1 MVYKQKLIILSALT
15 GALALIYAAA
25 LIFSPDRVST
35 RNNFYVWLDPKWA
48 EQVDRIEIQGNTPD
62 TAGASAEVS
71 TITLV
76 RRNNA
81 WFAEYAD
88 REFPAKEAR
97 VEDLLGLLS
106 TKALWPLQG
115 SSAVSHE
122 RFGLTESGS
131 DRVILRGG
139 PVGPPL
145 LDLLIGDT
153 DTTGRNVYL
162 RKRGQNE
169 VRSGDGGI
177 ASYLGFSRT
186 SWYNLHLFQDYQNL
200 STDMVQRVTVTA
212 PPQEGIVPTAG
223 RPLVFTR
230 NGDGWTVEG
239 MPQDTLD
246 VSKVEPWV
254 RAILDA
260 EADDFVMTGLS
271 PTEFSPTDGRILLE
285 LGDGNTR
292 TIRLGPELPR
302 GEADAAVPVENTGRR
317 RSAAVSSEPQYVY
330 VLSPWMVTRLFRDA
344 AYFSVTDPTGSGD
357 ATWSAE

>member
-1 MVYKQKLIILSALT
+1 MVYKQKLIILSAVS

-25 LIFSPDRVST
+25 LIFSPDRVSA
-35 RNNFYVWLDPKWA
+35 RNSFYVWLDPKW
-48 EQVDRIEIQGNTPD
+48 VDRVDEIKIQGD
-62 TAGASAEVS
+62 AVDSADNS
-71 TITLV
+71 GITLI

-97 VEDLLGLLS
+97 IEDLLGLLS

-115 SSAVSHE
+115 SSTASHE
-122 RFGLTESGS
+122 RFGLTEFGG
-131 DRVILRGG
+131 DRIILRGG

-177 ASYLGFSRT
+177 VSYLGFSRT
-186 SWYNLHLFQDYQNL
+186 SWYNLHLFQDYQDLRTN
-200 STDMVQRVTVTA
+200 MVQRVTVIA
-212 PPQEGIVPTAG
+212 PTAG

-230 NGDGWTVEG
+230 NGEGWIVEG
-239 MPQDTLD
+239 IPQDTLD
-246 VSKVEPWV
+246 VSKVEPWI

-260 EADDFVMTGLS
+260 EADDFVL
-271 PTEFSPTDGRILLE
+271 TEVSLTDANLTDGRIVLE
-285 LGDGNTR
+285 LGDGSSR
-292 TIRLGPELPR
+292 SIRLGPELPR
-302 GEADAAVPVENTGRR
+302 LQEPKAENALPL
-317 RSAAVSSEPQYVY
+317 RSAAVSSKQVPGSQYGY
-330 VLSPWMVTRLFRDA
+330 ALSSWTVTRLFRDA
-344 AYFSVTDPTGSGD
+344 AYFKN
-357 ATWSAE
+357 